1 MSIEEYMLDLGMDV
15 DMMNFEERALAVVK
29 SVTSTRAY
37 FFQGTM
43 FLETEDSKIAT
54 DVFFALCDK
63 ITSAIAFGK
72 CGQSE
77 TSYDFI

>member
-1 MSIEEYMLDLGMDV
+1 
-15 DMMNFEERALAVVK
+15 MMNFEERTLAIVK
-29 SVTSTRAY
+29 SVTTKRAY

-54 DVFFALCDK
+54 EVYNALS
-63 ITSAIAFGK
+63 INNQSIGIIFGK

-77 TSYDFI
+77 TSYDFV